1 MSNPTG
7 ASVSRPA
14 AEIEVDQKPAPPDE
28 EGPQADAEDALHRL
42 ERLLE
47 SLTPSNPP
55 KKIPAPAMTGGS
67 APRTLPRVEP
77 QAARLAEA
85 IAEARPRRPFL
96 RAALLGVAA
105 AAALGAVVALNGA
118 PGLMRRPPS
127 NGPAAPPTGTL
138 RPSDESVA
146 GSAAAGS
153 PLLKEGA
160 DSADVNGADSRAA
173 PQPQAFDP
181 IPDRTAAPPNA
192 TPASSAAPTEVP
204 PAFEAAKALAETE
217 PKPSEAS
224 ATPASSAATKEAPPA
239 AEVVKASAEPEPK
252 AADEATVGAQRLE
265 PEPPTTQSDNPFGV
279 GEALK
284 PNPIDPDVA
293 PLPPIRPR
301 SLGKPAKRTAKP
313 HKEAKVEA
321 EPPAPPPAAQAEA
334 PAAEPAGNPLLRALH
349 DTLK

>member
-7 ASVSRPA
+7 ASGSRPA
-14 AEIEVDQKPAPPDE
+14 SEIEVDQKPAPPDE
-28 EGPQADAEDALHRL
+28 EGPRADAEDALHRL

-55 KKIPAPAMTGGS
+55 RKIPAPAMTGGS

-96 RAALLGVAA
+96 RAALLGLAA
-105 AAALGAVVALNGA
+105 AAALGAAVALNGA

-127 NGPAAPPTGTL
+127 NGPAAPPTATL

-153 PLLKEGA
+153 PLLKEGS
-160 DSADVNGADSRAA
+160 DSADVNGEDFRAA

-192 TPASSAAPTEVP
+192 TPTSSAAPPNATPASSAAPTEAP
-204 PAFEAAKALAETE
+204 PAFEAAKALAET
-217 PKPSEAS
+217 
-224 ATPASSAATKEAPPA
+224 
-239 AEVVKASAEPEPK
+239 EPK

-265 PEPPTTQSDNPFGV
+265 PEPPTTQSDNPSGV

-293 PLPPIRPR
+293 PLPPVRPP

-313 HKEAKVEA
+313 HKEAQAAA
-321 EPPAPPPAAQAEA
+321 EPPAPQPAAQPET
-334 PAAEPAGNPLLRALH
+334 PAARSAGNPLLRALH